1 MAYDKFKPNVMAKAI
16 EKERERVAVFVQ
28 DCNRKYEGI
37 VKNIGDSVTIK
48 GAGKVQ
54 TVTTSD
60 GKDILLSDPKPIEG
74 TNAIMTIRHQ
84 TAFNFYV
91 SDVNQAQGVKDALSV
106 YQEQAARQIAN
117 EQDKLIAGMA
127 SDPLAMILNS
137 TVPQATAANALGY
150 IDEAVTKL
158 YENDIPATEELILVV
173 SPRFYQL
180 IRQNLDSIDTDNSQL
195 LKTGVLAMYN
205 GVKIKMSNNVAT
217 ANSGATD
224 LMMLR
229 TKQAIAFANP
239 LTKIEAKR
247 ANNYIADEVRGV
259 SLYDA
264 KLIRPKEM
272 VVVNVK
278 YTA

>member
-1 MAYDKFKPNVMAKAI
+1 M
-16 EKERERVAVFVQ
+16 
-28 DCNRKYEGI
+28 
-37 VKNIGDSVTIK
+37 
-48 GAGKVQ
+48 
-54 TVTTSD
+54 
-60 GKDILLSDPKPIEG
+60 
-74 TNAIMTIRHQ
+74 
-84 TAFNFYV
+84 
-91 SDVNQAQGVKDALSV
+91 SDVNQAQGVKDALSL
-106 YQEQAARQIAN
+106 YQEQAGRQIAN
-117 EQDKLIAGMA
+117 EQDKLVASMA
-127 SDPLAMILNS
+127 SDPLAMVLNT
-137 TVPQATAANALGY
+137 TVPQATASTALGF
-150 IDEAVTKL
+150 IDEAVTRL
-158 YENDIPATEELILVV
+158 YENDIPATEELILTV

-180 IRQNLDSIDTDNSQL
+180 IRQNLDSIDTDNSAL

-247 ANNYIADEVRGV
+247 ANNIIADEVRGV

>member
-1 MAYDKFKPNVMAKAI
+1 
-16 EKERERVAVFVQ
+16 
-28 DCNRKYEGI
+28 
-37 VKNIGDSVTIK
+37 
-48 GAGKVQ
+48 
-54 TVTTSD
+54 
-60 GKDILLSDPKPIEG
+60 
-74 TNAIMTIRHQ
+74 
-84 TAFNFYV
+84 
-91 SDVNQAQGVKDALSV
+91 
-106 YQEQAARQIAN
+106 
-117 EQDKLIAGMA
+117 
-127 SDPLAMILNS
+127 
-137 TVPQATAANALGY
+137 
-150 IDEAVTKL
+150 
-158 YENDIPATEELILVV
+158 
-173 SPRFYQL
+173 
-180 IRQNLDSIDTDNSQL
+180 
-195 LKTGVLAMYN
+195 MYN